1 MPSGREGSGVARTW
15 VAACRRPSLPRVAQ
29 AMRLSAPPLTVGPI
43 DSGGT
48 DAPARLVVRRPGF
61 ESADDVVEQGAAADR
76 EGAQERGVSGQPP
89 PLLRAGQGTG
99 QGGSGELGE
108 RVLGRGEGGEE
119 PDDAGRCRQ

>member
-1 MPSGREGSGVARTW
+1 MGSGVGPD
-15 VAACRRPSLPRVAQ
+15 VGGGVPAALPAQ
-29 AMRLSAPPLTVGPI
+29 GGPGDAAVGSSADRGPDPLGRHRCAEH
-43 DSGGT
+43 G
-48 DAPARLVVRRPGF
+48 LVVRRPGF

-76 EGAQERGVSGQPP
+76 EGAEERGVSGQPP

-108 RVLGRGEGGEE
+108 RVLGGGEGGEE